1 MYSTHILV
9 KLLLIDNH
17 CYSLL
22 TVMMMMIVYVC
33 VRMCVCVCV
42 SVCFGGVRAYVCVR
56 ACVPV

>member
-22 TVMMMMIVYVC
+22 TVMMMIV
-33 VRMCVCVCV
+33 CVCVCV
-42 SVCFGGVRAYVCVR
+42 CECVCVCVCVCVR
-56 ACVPV
+56 VCA